1 MKYKLCAIFLI
12 ILTSFFFL
20 NNSFSQVDSSQVSL
34 DLKDVE
40 LKDALKIISQA
51 SGYNIVLDNDV
62 KVKVSVSLKEVPW
75 QTALDVILKSNG
87 LTHRIQN
94 NIIRVMTLMT
104 VQKEGET
111 TPLETKIFSL
121 NFAKAD
127 SLQKSLAKM
136 LSSRGTIEIDIPTNS
151 LIITDSPEN
160 LNKLE
165 EISKNLDR
173 RTPQVMI
180 EALIVSV
187 KLTDTTMFGITWTAT
202 DKSRSERTA
211 VQNLA
216 ATQANLAL
224 TYGKTIMPDVNFNAL
239 MNIYSQDKN
248 VHILANPR
256 ILTLDNLAAQIEI
269 LEQVSYQSST
279 ATEQGTTVSTQFKDV
294 GIKLYVTPHITKDRF
309 ILLSAKAEQ
318 SYVAAYTA
326 DNQPAIDSRKA
337 ETNFILKDSET
348 VVIGGLRK
356 KDNTTTIY
364 KIPFLGDLPLL
375 GRLFRR
381 DTKEINET
389 ELIIFITPHIVDDTS
404 SSLTS
409 KENDKLSLAKE
420 ELSREVYVSK
430 QLEKE
435 AKKQELK
442 NKNEEIKKQKEI
454 KNNELKVI
462 EQNNKEQK
470 KKEPKKIIPRQDIL
484 KAEAESAQKLQA
496 DKTKTEEKQKINK
509 LYTEALLRYKNRRY
523 LESKALFEEIIKI
536 NPQEKKAK
544 AYLGKK
550 IPEQLYRKK

>member
-165 EISKNLDR
+165 EISKDLDR

-239 MNIYSQDKN
+239 MNIYAQDKN

-484 KAEAESAQKLQA
+484 KVEAERAQKLQA

-544 AYLGKK
+544 AYLEKK